1 MSNNLIKKMNKQQ
14 RVWFMLEYKME
25 FYLGKIIGEDLF
37 VKLFGY
43 LHPVV
48 PFNELTNKDFKFLL
62 KKYE

>member
-1 MSNNLIKKMNKQQ
+1 
-14 RVWFMLEYKME
+14 ME